1 MPADGRAEQTGTEV
15 RSYTDATRRWVPLVI
30 VGGLL
35 GVAAIAASVATPGVH
50 SVPIPHDSADGAG
63 GASASATALPSL
75 DGGSGGAR
83 QVFSVP
89 GWASWIGGLAAA
101 AFVITVVA
109 VLVWHFIR
117 NHWLDIRQVA
127 RDADRSGEAMS
138 ARREDVIAA
147 LDEGIA
153 RLAGD
158 GDARSAVIACWVRL
172 EEVAQAAGTPRAL
185 SDAPADLVTRLL
197 GAHHVSTATLTSL
210 ADLYRAARYSTTV
223 IDNSM
228 RERALSALSTIRGQL
243 EVSSSTIGPSGFPL
257 RDSYVSGADDGWRR

>member
-1 MPADGRAEQTGTEV
+1 M
-15 RSYTDATRRWVPLVI
+15 RSYADATRRWVPLVI

-50 SVPIPHDSADGAG
+50 SVPIPHDSAGGAG
-63 GASASATALPSL
+63 GASPSATAVPSL
-75 DGGSGGAR
+75 DAGSGGAR

-89 GWASWIGGLAAA
+89 AWASWIGGLAAA
-101 AFVITVVA
+101 TFVITVVA

-147 LDEGIA
+147 LEEGIA

-172 EEVAQAAGTPRAL
+172 EEVARAAGTPRL
-185 SDAPADLVTRLL
+185 PSDAPADLVTRLL
-197 GAHHVSTATLTSL
+197 GAHQVSTAALTSL

-228 RERALSALSTIRGQL
+228 RERAIAALSTIRGQL
-243 EVSSSTIGPSGFPL
+243 EVSRPSGFPL
-257 RDSYVSGADDGWRR
+257 RDPYVTGADR

>member
-1 MPADGRAEQTGTEV
+1 MTRPTAPAAQV
-15 RSYTDATRRWVPLVI
+15 RRP
-30 VGGLL
+30 
-35 GVAAIAASVATPGVH
+35 P
-50 SVPIPHDSADGAG
+50 P
-63 GASASATALPSL
+63 LPSL
-75 DGGSGGAR
+75 DAGSGGAR

-89 GWASWIGGLAAA
+89 AWASWIGGLAAA

-109 VLVWHFIR
+109 VLVWHFVR

-172 EEVAQAAGTPRAL
+172 EEVAQAAGTPRAP

-197 GAHHVSTATLTSL
+197 GAHQVSTAALTSL
-210 ADLYRAARYSTTV
+210 ADLYRAARYST
-223 IDNSM
+223 D
-228 RERALSALSTIRGQL
+228 RDRRLDARAGPRRRSSTIRGPAR
-243 EVSSSTIGPSGFPL
+243 SL
-257 RDSYVSGADDGWRR
+257 RIDDRAVRVPAPRPARQRGRRRVASMTRLDDLLSYEDKPRHRPRRVGHRPG

>member
-1 MPADGRAEQTGTEV
+1 MPADGRAEQTGTDV

-35 GVAAIAASVATPGVH
+35 GLAAIAASVATPGVH

-63 GASASATALPSL
+63 SASASATAPASL
-75 DGGSGGAR
+75 DAGSGAAH

-172 EEVAQAAGTPRAL
+172 EEVARAAGTPRAL

-197 GAHHVSTATLTSL
+197 GAHHVSTSALTSL
-210 ADLYRAARYSTTV
+210 ADLYRAARYSTAV

-243 EVSSSTIGPSGFPL
+243 EVSGATIGPSGLPL
-257 RDSYVSGADDGWRR
+257 RDPYVTGADDGWRR

>member
-1 MPADGRAEQTGTEV
+1 M
-15 RSYTDATRRWVPLVI
+15 RSYADATRRWVPLVI

-35 GVAAIAASVATPGVH
+35 GVAAIAASIATPGVH
-50 SVPIPHDSADGAG
+50 SVPIPHDSADGVGA
-63 GASASATALPSL
+63 ASASATAVPSL
-75 DGGSGGAR
+75 APGSGAAR
-83 QVFSVP
+83 EVFGVP

-109 VLVWHFIR
+109 VLVWHFVR

-138 ARREDVIAA
+138 ARPEDVIAA

-172 EEVAQAAGTPRAL
+172 EEVAQAAGTPRAP

-197 GAHHVSTATLTSL
+197 GAHEVSTAALSSL
-210 ADLYRAARYSTTV
+210 ADLYRAARYSTNV

-228 RERALSALSTIRGQL
+228 RARALSSLHTIRGQL
-243 EVSSSTIGPSGFPL
+243 EVSVPTVGPSGLPL
-257 RDSYVSGADDGWRR
+257 RDAYVSGANDGRRR

>member
-1 MPADGRAEQTGTEV
+1 M
-15 RSYTDATRRWVPLVI
+15 RSYADATRRWVPLVI

-35 GVAAIAASVATPGVH
+35 GVAAIAASIATPGVH

-63 GASASATALPSL
+63 AASASATAAPSL
-75 DGGSGGAR
+75 APGSGAAR
-83 QVFSVP
+83 EVFGVP

-109 VLVWHFIR
+109 VLVWHFVR

-172 EEVAQAAGTPRAL
+172 EEVAEAAGTPRAP

-197 GAHHVSTATLTSL
+197 GAHQVSTAALTSL
-210 ADLYRAARYSTTV
+210 ADLYRAARYSTNV

-228 RERALSALSTIRGQL
+228 RARALSSLHTIRGQL
-243 EVSSSTIGPSGFPL
+243 EVSVPTVGASGLPL
-257 RDSYVSGADDGWRR
+257 RDAYVSGANDGRRR

>member
-1 MPADGRAEQTGTEV
+1 V
-15 RSYTDATRRWVPLVI
+15 RSYADATRRWVPLVI

-35 GVAAIAASVATPGVH
+35 GVAAIAASIATPGVH
-50 SVPIPHDSADGAG
+50 SVPIPTDSADGSG
-63 GASASATALPSL
+63 GGSASATALPSL
-75 DGGSGGAR
+75 DAGSAAAR

-89 GWASWIGGLAAA
+89 TWASWIGGLAAA

-109 VLVWHFIR
+109 VLVWHFVR

-127 RDADRSGEAMS
+127 RDADGSHEAMS

-172 EEVAQAAGTPRAL
+172 EEVAHAAGTPREP

-197 GAHHVSTATLTSL
+197 GAHHVSTAALTSL

-228 RERALSALSTIRGQL
+228 REQALSALSTIRGQL
-243 EVSSSTIGPSGFPL
+243 DVSGSTIGSSEFPL
-257 RDSYVSGADDGWRR
+257 RDAYVTGVDDGRRR

>member
-1 MPADGRAEQTGTEV
+1 M
-15 RSYTDATRRWVPLVI
+15 RSYADATRRWVPLVI

-63 GASASATALPSL
+63 RASASASALPSL

-83 QVFSVP
+83 EVFSVP
-89 GWASWIGGLAAA
+89 AWASWIGGLAAA

-172 EEVAQAAGTPRAL
+172 EEVARAAGTPRAL

-197 GAHHVSTATLTSL
+197 GAHQVSTAALTEL

-228 RERALSALSTIRGQL
+228 RERALSALGTIRRQL
-243 EVSSSTIGPSGFPL
+243 EVSGSTVGPSGFPL
-257 RDSYVSGADDGWRR
+257 RDPYVSGADDGWRR

>member
-1 MPADGRAEQTGTEV
+1 V
-15 RSYTDATRRWVPLVI
+15 RSYADATRRWVPLVI

-35 GVAAIAASVATPGVH
+35 GVAAIAASIATPGVH
-50 SVPIPHDSADGAG
+50 SVPIPSDSAGGAG
-63 GASASATALPSL
+63 GGSTSASAAPSL
-75 DGGSGGAR
+75 DVGSGTAR
-83 QVFSVP
+83 PVFGVP
-89 GWASWIGGLAAA
+89 GWASWIGGLSAA

-109 VLVWHFIR
+109 VLVWHFVR

-127 RDADRSGEAMS
+127 RDDDPSGEAMS
-138 ARREDVIAA
+138 ARREEVIAA

-172 EEVAQAAGTPRAL
+172 EEVADAAGTPRVP

-197 GAHHVSTATLTSL
+197 GAHHVSTAALTSL
-210 ADLYRAARYSTTV
+210 ADLYRAARYSTSL

-228 RERALSALSTIRGQL
+228 RARALSSLSTIRGQL
-243 EVSSSTIGPSGFPL
+243 ELSTSAVGAAGLPL
-257 RDSYVSGADDGWRR
+257 RDAYVSDAKDGRRW